1 MVDSLTIL
9 ERLVAFPTVSRTQN
23 LSLISYLRDLLEAR
37 RINCRLIASE
47 DGQNANLFASVGP
60 TDRAGVLLS
69 GHSDVV
75 PVVGQAWSVEP
86 FVLTEKD
93 GRLYGRGTADMK
105 GFVACAV
112 HALLKAA
119 TQPLDTPL
127 YLAVS
132 YDEEIGCVGVRRMLA
147 ALQDAP
153 IRPRFCIVGE
163 PTELKV
169 ATGHKGKTAVRA
181 ICHGTEVHSAL
192 APLGVNAIHLAAD
205 LVKALQA
212 RQSALKSKSG
222 GDEDYDIPYSTIHA
236 GIIAG
241 GVALNIVPNRCQVDF
256 EIRHLEGDDPIE
268 ILGHIKTEVAA
279 NLSASHAPSPGADIE
294 FEVVNSYPGLET
306 PADAE
311 VVSFVKSLLGA
322 NSTIKVAFGTEG
334 GLISEQLGVPT
345 VVCGPGSMRQGHKPD
360 EFITRDQMARCDAM
374 LDQLIARMQG

>member
-1 MVDSLTIL
+1 MIDSLTIL

-23 LSLISYLRDLLEAR
+23 LGLISYLHDLLEAQD
-37 RINCRLIASE
+37 IQCRLIASE
-47 DGQNANLFASVGP
+47 DGQKANLFASVGP
-60 TDRAGVLLS
+60 SDRAGVVLS

-75 PVVGQAWSVEP
+75 PVDGQAWSVDP
-86 FVLTEKD
+86 FVLTEKE

-112 HALLKAA
+112 HALLRAA
-119 TQPLDTPL
+119 MQPLDMPL
-127 YLAVS
+127 HLAVS

-147 ALQDAP
+147 VLRDAP

-181 ICHGTEVHSAL
+181 TCHGREVHSAL
-192 APLGVNAIHLAAD
+192 APFGVNAIHLAAD

-212 RQSALKSKSG
+212 RQAALKSKSG

-236 GIIAG
+236 GIISG

-256 EIRHLEGDDPIE
+256 EIRHLEGDDPVE
-268 ILGHIKTEVAA
+268 ILGQIKTEVAT
-279 NLSASHAPSPGADIE
+279 NLSASHAPSPGVDIE

-306 PADAE
+306 PVDAE

-345 VVCGPGSMRQGHKPD
+345 VICGPGSMRQGHKPD

-374 LDQLIARMQG
+374 LDQLIAQMQG